1 MATAASKVNK
11 MQPETEIAV
20 LQVQVKNIEDK
31 INEVKQDLKMIHEC
45 LDANAEETRQMLK
58 AMREQ
63 DVKEHSE
70 LASKISVLEKW
81 RWMMMGAGVIIGS
94 LGFNTVAALMK

>member
-1 MATAASKVNK
+1 MATASSKVAK

-20 LQVQVKNIEDK
+20 LQFQVKNLEDK
-31 INEVKQDLKMIHEC
+31 IGELKVDLKALHDAIE
-45 LDANAEETRQMLK
+45 ANAEETRKMLK
-58 AMREQ
+58 SMREQ

-81 RWMMMGAGVIIGS
+81 RWMMMGAGVILGSIGFETIAKM
-94 LGFNTVAALMK
+94 LK

>member
-1 MATAASKVNK
+1 MATAANKVNK

-20 LQVQVKNIEDK
+20 LQIQVRNLEEK
-31 INEVKQDLKMIHEC
+31 IGELKLDLKALHDVIES
-45 LDANAEETRQMLK
+45 NADETRKMLK
-58 AMREQ
+58 SMREQ

-81 RWMMMGAGVIIGS
+81 RWMMMGAGIIVGS
-94 LGFNTVAALMK
+94 LGFPTVSALLK

>member
-1 MATAASKVNK
+1 MATATSKVAK

-20 LQVQVKNIEDK
+20 LQIQVKTLEEK
-31 INEVKQDLKMIHEC
+31 IGELKVDLKLLHDVIE
-45 LDANAEETRQMLK
+45 ANADETRRMLK
-58 AMREQ
+58 SMREQ

-81 RWMMMGAGVIIGS
+81 RWMMMGAGIIIGS
-94 LGFNTVAALMK
+94 IGFPTLSAILK

>member
-1 MATAASKVNK
+1 MATAANKVTK

-31 INEVKQDLKMIHEC
+31 IGEVKRDLKLIHEC
-45 LDANAEETRQMLK
+45 LDNNAEETRQMLK
-58 AMREQ
+58 SMREQ

-81 RWMMMGAGVIIGS
+81 RWMMMGAGVIVGS
-94 LGFNTVAALMK
+94 LGFNTVAALIK

>member
-1 MATAASKVNK
+1 MATAASKAVK

-20 LQVQVKNIEDK
+20 LQVQVKNIEEK
-31 INEVKQDLKMIHEC
+31 IGEIKMDLKAIHDS

-58 AMREQ
+58 TMREQ
-63 DVKEHSE
+63 DLKEHGE

-81 RWMMMGAGVIIGS
+81 RWMMMGAGVIVGS
-94 LGFNTVAALMK
+94 LGFNTVSALMK

>member
-1 MATAASKVNK
+1 MATATSKVAK

-20 LQVQVKNIEDK
+20 LQIQVKTLEEK
-31 INEVKQDLKMIHEC
+31 IGELKVDLKSLH
-45 LDANAEETRQMLK
+45 DAIESNADETRRMLK
-58 AMREQ
+58 SMREQ

-81 RWMMMGAGVIIGS
+81 RWMRMGAGIIIGS
-94 LGFNTVAALMK
+94 LGFPTVSAILK